1 MQFIYQEGSE
11 QETNAPPIQ
20 TLDNQDILI
29 DVSKAPHIDDASYEL
44 ILNNPLSV
52 PVLID
57 CYKETCG
64 PCKLIERSLKEALP
78 KYITNNSLS
87 FAKWDTETTDTS
99 ERFMSILREHNMT
112 FRKLPTILLFMDGIP
127 VAMNSGMMS
136 AAAIDRF
143 LEKHLRSDKPGKPR
157 PKIGPDGALGVSTR
171 KMNR

>member
-1 MQFIYQEGSE
+1 MFYQEGSE
-11 QETNAPPIQ
+11 QETNAPATQIP
-20 TLDNQDILI
+20 DNRDISI
-29 DVSKAPHIDDASYEL
+29 NVSKAPHIDDSSYEL
-44 ILNNPLSV
+44 ILNNPHSL

-78 KYITNNSLS
+78 KYMTNNILS

-136 AAAIDRF
+136 AAAIERF
-143 LEKHLRSDKPGKPR
+143 LEEHLPSDKPGKPR
-157 PKIGPDGALGVSTR
+157 PKIGPDGALGISTR

>member
-1 MQFIYQEGSE
+1 MLFYQTGSE
-11 QETNAPPIQ
+11 QESS
-20 TLDNQDILI
+20 DNQDISI
-29 DVSKAPHIDDASYEL
+29 DFLKVPHIDDSNYEL
-44 ILNNPLSV
+44 ILNNPHSL

-99 ERFMSILREHNMT
+99 QRFMSILRENNMT
-112 FRKLPTILLFMDGIP
+112 FRKLPTILLFMDGVPI
-127 VAMNSGMMS
+127 AMKSGMMS
-136 AAAIDRF
+136 SAAIERF
-143 LEKHLRSDKPGKPR
+143 LEEQLPTNKLGKRR
-157 PKIGPDGALGVSTR
+157 PKIGPDGALGISTR